1 MHPLFRSVTR
11 LLLLVMLATVFAPS
25 FGWQVAQG
33 MAAHDVSPAA
43 HDAAHAHDHDHGA
56 SAPQAAEHDACAEG
70 GHHSCPGHFF
80 GHLIGGTA
88 DAFLPAIAGA
98 GAAVL
103 IGRQTRFSSRVPEG
117 LERPPR
123 ASAA

>member
-25 FGWQVAQG
+25 FGWQVVQG
-33 MAAHDVSPAA
+33 MAAHDVPMAA
-43 HDAAHAHDHDHGA
+43 HDAAHDHDHDHGA
-56 SAPQAAEHDACAEG
+56 NAPQAVGHDACADG
-70 GHHSCPGHFF
+70 GHHSCPGHLL

-88 DAFLPAIAGA
+88 DAFLPAIAG
-98 GAAVL
+98 GDAAVL
-103 IGRQTRFSSRVPEG
+103 IGRQARFSSRVPAG